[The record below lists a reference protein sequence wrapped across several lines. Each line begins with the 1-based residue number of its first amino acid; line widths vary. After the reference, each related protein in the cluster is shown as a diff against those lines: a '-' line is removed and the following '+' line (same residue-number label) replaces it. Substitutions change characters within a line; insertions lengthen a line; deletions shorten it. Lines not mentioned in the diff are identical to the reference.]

1 MVGKSWHAIA
11 NQKTRVRTRQMWS
24 FGGKLASWQH
34 SCSKR
39 LEHDSCQLANFDEN
53 MAKTRVRTREMQLA
67 IGCQLLP
74 TIANF

>member
-24 FGGKLASWQH
+24 FGGKLADWRV

-39 LEHDSCQLANFDEN
+39 LEHDCGQPANFDEN
-53 MAKTRVRTREMQLA
+53 GAKTRVRTREKQLA